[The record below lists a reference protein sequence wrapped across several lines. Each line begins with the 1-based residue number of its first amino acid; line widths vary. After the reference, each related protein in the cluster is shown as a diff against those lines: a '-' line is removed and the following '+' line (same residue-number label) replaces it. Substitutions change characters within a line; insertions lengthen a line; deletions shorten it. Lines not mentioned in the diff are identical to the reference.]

1 MRKVLTLLLALLVPS
16 FCHGAA
22 TMIGGSGLF
31 KLHSARSSPRGVFT
45 VILNGEYTQDDYPR
59 RDWGLTEADTLD
71 MADKHHYFESRFGLS
86 YGIFDF
92 LESYIRLDM
101 LAKYDEQSD
110 QVRERTD
117 TYSGGLSNLEL
128 GFKTCARI
136 FESEESGIAIIPGA
150 RAYVNFGLFGAPS
163 EDDELGR
170 LGFIPSV
177 GHSPD
182 MGIDLLADLEV
193 KPLAVHGSIGYLG
206 VGKAKDEAYSRN
218 NEIHWGVGAE
228 IQAGPYVGIVGELL
242 GEKLIDKPEWAA
254 DTLWMCPGLRFFTP
268 VGVVFDFGAEFA
280 LTDFDFVPDDKSDG
294 TSWNVIFGLSVTS
307 QLIKKKPEP
316 PQLEVA
322 GKVTDKE
329 TGDPLG
335 VVITF
340 SGDTIKPIF
349 SDPETGLYKVYL
361 KEGGV
366 RIRAFKKGYRW
377 KDRVVP
383 PDSKGRVVID
393 FELSKKVSAEGV
405 LTGVIRDSGTHA
417 PIGADVTMIDVAVC
431 ATTSELQ
438 TGIYKLTLLAGTH
451 SVRVSAQNHRET
463 VLPVVVES
471 GKTVI
476 QNFSL
481 KAERVMKK
489 GKRVIL
495 TGIVFASGSATIAS
509 SSYPVLQTALETLK
523 GNPTVKVEVGGHT
536 DSVGSASSNMRLSL
550 ARANA
555 VRTWLVSR
563 GILPERLT
571 ARGYGENAPI
581 ASNKTKHGR
590 SQNRRIEFVVLSK

>member
-1 MRKVLTLLLALLVPS
+1 MRKLLILLLAMLMPS

-22 TMIGGSGLF
+22 NMIGGSGLF
-31 KLHSARSSPRGVFT
+31 KLHSARPSPRGVFT
-45 VILNGEYTQDDYPR
+45 VILNGEYTQDAYSR
-59 RDWGLTEADTLD
+59 RDWGLTENDTLV

-92 LESYIRLDM
+92 LETYMRLDM

-110 QVRERTD
+110 LYRPRPD
-117 TYSGGLSNLEL
+117 TYSGGLTNLEL
-128 GFKTCARI
+128 GFKTSARV

-150 RAYVNFGLFGAPS
+150 RTYVNFGLFGAPS
-163 EDDELGR
+163 GDRELAQ

-182 MGIDLLADLEV
+182 MGIDLLSDLEV
-193 KPLAVHGSIGYLG
+193 KPLAVHASIGYLG

-218 NEIHWGVGAE
+218 NEIHWGLGVE
-228 IQAGPYVGIVGELL
+228 IQAGPYVAIVGELL
-242 GEKLIDKPEWAA
+242 GERLIDKPESAA

-280 LTDFDFVPDDKSDG
+280 LTDFDFVPDKKLEG
-294 TSWNVIFGLSVTS
+294 TGWNILFGLSVTS

-335 VVITF
+335 VSITF

-361 KEGGV
+361 KKGGA
-366 RIRAFKKGYRW
+366 RIKASKKGYRR
-377 KDRVVP
+377 KEKIVP
-383 PDSKGRVVID
+383 PDSQGRVVID
-393 FELSKKVSAEGV
+393 FELSKKVSEEGV
-405 LTGVIRDSGTHA
+405 LTGVVKDSDTRT
-417 PIGADVTMIDVAVC
+417 PVGADVTMIDLPGF
-431 ATTSELQ
+431 ATTSDLQ
-438 TGIYKLTLLAGTH
+438 TGIYRLTLPAGTH
-451 SVRVSAQNHRET
+451 SVKVSAQNYTET

-471 GKTVI
+471 GKTAI

-481 KAERVMKK
+481 KAEKVIKK
-489 GKRVIL
+489 GQRIIL
-495 TGIVFASGSATIAS
+495 RGIVFASGSARIDP
-509 SSYPVLQTALETLK
+509 SSYPILQTALETLK
-523 GNPTVKVEVGGHT
+523 GSPTVKVEIGGHT
-536 DSVGSASSNMRLSL
+536 DSVGSASSNMRLSQS
-550 ARANA
+550 RANA
-555 VRTWLVSR
+555 VRNWLINKGTS
-563 GILPERLT
+563 PQRLV
-571 ARGYGENAPI
+571 ARGYGENVPI
-581 ASNKTKHGR
+581 APNTTKHGR